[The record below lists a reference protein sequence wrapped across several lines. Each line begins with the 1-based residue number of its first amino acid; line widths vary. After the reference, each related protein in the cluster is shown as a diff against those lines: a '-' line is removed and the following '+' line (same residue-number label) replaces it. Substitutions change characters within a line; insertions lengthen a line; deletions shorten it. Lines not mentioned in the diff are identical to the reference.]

1 MIPNSPNPPL
11 PNNRATMI
19 EAATAKIRETNPP
32 ARLQNAP
39 RASRYPNGDASSR
52 PQHGLRN
59 PGVRVTNRFLMFTFG
74 QNAQSGIQRSPPQ
87 SAPQPCHRHTDW
99 DGVEQNPGLYRSVRA
114 LPRWIEAAWWPPP
127 QFGRSRFRRV

>member
-39 RASRYPNGDASSR
+39 RASRYPNGDASNR

-59 PGVRVTNRFLMFTFG
+59 PGVRVTNRFLMLTFG
-74 QNAQSGIQRSPPQ
+74 QNAQSEILRSQPQ
-87 SAPQPCHRHTDW
+87 SARQPFRLRTDSESGLENGDGRRHCQSF
-99 DGVEQNPGLYRSVRA
+99 EP
-114 LPRWIEAAWWPPP
+114 LPRAA
-127 QFGRSRFRRV
+127 